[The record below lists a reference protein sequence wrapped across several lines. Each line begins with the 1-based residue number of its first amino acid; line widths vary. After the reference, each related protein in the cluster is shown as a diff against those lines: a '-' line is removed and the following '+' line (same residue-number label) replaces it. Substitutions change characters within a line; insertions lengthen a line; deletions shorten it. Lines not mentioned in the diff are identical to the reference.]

1 MIFKRFMEFFPEIAD
16 KETRRITLRNDPQ
29 IPDGEYAFVDSFCA
43 DKDCDCRR
51 VYFEVLQID
60 PDYEIFHAATISYGW
75 EDLDFYASWS
85 PYLPSEMAPEM
96 KGPILEPPDR
106 QTQYSERFLE
116 LFKSKFIID
125 PAYIERIK
133 RHYALFKTKLGGKA
147 IKKKRKKTKKR
158 KNKRRSR

>member
-1 MIFKRFMEFFPEIAD
+1 MEFFPEITE

-29 IPDGEYAFVDSFCA
+29 IPDGEYAFVDAFCE

-75 EDLDFYASWS
+75 EDLDFYLSWS
-85 PYLPSEMAPEM
+85 PYLPSKMAAEM
-96 KGPILEPPDR
+96 KGPSLEPLQH
-106 QTQYSERFLE
+106 QTRYSERFLE
-116 LFKSKFIID
+116 LFEAKFIID

-133 RHYALFKTKLGGKA
+133 RHYALFKAKLGGKA
-147 IKKKRKKTKKR
+147 IKKKRKK
-158 KNKRRSR
+158 KRRKR